1 VRRRLICLAALSLLS
16 VTFAQA
22 LDSSIMVRSSLTPA
36 ELWNKIGDFCG
47 MTAWDP
53 AVERCDL
60 SSDGKQRT
68 VRFFGLVSGVTGTLE
83 DWDDSNRTFSWTA
96 NSPGPVSN
104 YHARIRVL
112 ADGRSSAL
120 NLTADYDAKGVSDSE
135 ARKTIDDA
143 FHRGLCLSS
152 PFLCSEDQR
161 PVPAGEVVEF
171 AGLSPTSR
179 RLTLRGYLRRPD
191 RTAPSPAVVL
201 LHGCGGFPE
210 ALDQGWGARISDWGY
225 VTLTVDSFGPR
236 GVKNTCAR
244 SNAAMETALDPYQ
257 ALKFLVQQPF
267 VDPKRVVVLGFS
279 QGGWLSLSSVER
291 GPIENMAEN
300 KFVAAAAFYPA
311 CRSVKGP
318 MTAPSLIMIGESDDW
333 TLADSCRK
341 LANGEDEL
349 GMSREKGEGF
359 PIRLIVYPNAYHGFD
374 LPNLEVP
381 VDYFGHHLEYNR
393 AATAQAGEALRYFLQ
408 LIVKASR

>member
-135 ARKTIDDA
+135 ARKTLMMLFI
-143 FHRGLCLSS
+143 
-152 PFLCSEDQR
+152 
-161 PVPAGEVVEF
+161 
-171 AGLSPTSR
+171 
-179 RLTLRGYLRRPD
+179 
-191 RTAPSPAVVL
+191 
-201 LHGCGGFPE
+201 E
-210 ALDQGWGARISDWGY
+210 ASA
-225 VTLTVDSFGPR
+225 
-236 GVKNTCAR
+236 
-244 SNAAMETALDPYQ
+244 
-257 ALKFLVQQPF
+257 
-267 VDPKRVVVLGFS
+267 
-279 QGGWLSLSSVER
+279 
-291 GPIENMAEN
+291 
-300 KFVAAAAFYPA
+300 
-311 CRSVKGP
+311 
-318 MTAPSLIMIGESDDW
+318 
-333 TLADSCRK
+333 
-341 LANGEDEL
+341 
-349 GMSREKGEGF
+349 
-359 PIRLIVYPNAYHGFD
+359 
-374 LPNLEVP
+374 
-381 VDYFGHHLEYNR
+381 
-393 AATAQAGEALRYFLQ
+393 
-408 LIVKASR
+408 